1 MNRAPGRTRAFLAA
15 AIGSCTDARTDNVVR
30 VSILLQSK
38 QTGYYVRSL
47 GRWTAATGE
56 AHGFITTIEAL
67 CFCYEHSL
75 FQMQIVV
82 RFSDGRPNTVL
93 DVTDSRFL

>member
-1 MNRAPGRTRAFLAA
+1 M
-15 AIGSCTDARTDNVVR
+15 
-30 VSILLQSK
+30 SILLQSK

-47 GRWTAATGE
+47 GRWTGAMGE
-56 AHGFITTIEAL
+56 AHGFFTTIEAL

-82 RFSDGRPNTVL
+82 RFSDGRPNTVF